1 MKDIYLYAC
10 KTFSNWWSL
19 ASHVEDFVQRN
30 QFNSFQLLVNL
41 YQFGF
46 LVDWERLR
54 EAEFAQSPNHR
65 NAELR
70 SKLSGKDPGPCLRHI
85 TKLSHVPRRALWL
98 FGIPADLFGSFD
110 PVPDMNET
118 WRTMDPDGSRWNHME
133 SYGYMWI
140 QVGYMWA
147 PGMIDSISWHIL
159 WRMMAILHC
168 MRPHVL
174 SMLIP
179 C

>member
-1 MKDIYLYAC
+1 MPAKL
-10 KTFSNWWSL
+10 
-19 ASHVEDFVQRN
+19 
-30 QFNSFQLLVNL
+30 FQLVVAGFSCGRFRPTQPIHFLSTL
-41 YQFGF
+41 GQFVSIWI
-46 LVDWERLR
+46 LSRLG
-54 EAEFAQSPNHR
+54 EAERGLFAQSPNHQ

-70 SKLSGKDPGPCLRHI
+70 SKLSGKDPGPRLRHI

-147 PGMIDSISWHIL
+147 PGMIDSISWHNMHIL
-159 WRMMAILHC
+159 WRMMAILQC
-168 MRPHVL
+168 
-174 SMLIP
+174 
-179 C
+179 